1 VATRMKI
8 ISTTLTAVLAVTTM
22 FVSMAMATPGFT
34 AEPTI
39 AVGQNAVRSTDVS
52 IQDLITRLQQSEALR
67 ARYARHL
74 RVAQEQVVTVLQ
86 KEIVLSRL
94 SEAQTL
100 TTFCQNRSGVI
111 YPVDTHLPKGSAVW
125 VTRTGVLVC
134 IATGADGAAAP
145 VATRGVVRTR
155 VCVEAVGEALVETGT
170 SVTGS
175 SEIPAVAHP

>member
-1 VATRMKI
+1 MKI
-8 ISTTLTAVLAVTTM
+8 TSISLNAVLAVATM
-22 FVSMAMATPGFT
+22 SVSMAMATPGFA
-34 AEPTI
+34 AEPTVT
-39 AVGQNAVRSTDVS
+39 VGQNAVRSTDVS

-111 YPVDTHLPKGSAVW
+111 YPVDIHLPKGSAVW

-134 IATGADGAAAP
+134 IADGAPAT

-175 SEIPAVAHP
+175 SEIPAAAHP